1 MCCGDLEGSPHP
13 RAQRGRPL
21 LSTDC
26 EPHTLC
32 SAPWHSPSPKPPC
45 KTGIIMPDAYS
56 TGRETEA
63 QPDHLPRATKPH
75 NQTGFYPS
83 HQF

>member
-1 MCCGDLEGSPHP
+1 MCCGDLEGSPRP

-26 EPHTLC
+26 KPHTLC
-32 SAPWHSPSPKPPC
+32 SAPSPKPPC
-45 KTGIIMPDAYS
+45 KTRIIMPNAYS
-56 TGRETEA
+56 TGGETEA

-75 NQTGFYPS
+75 NQTGFYPLRR
-83 HQF
+83 F